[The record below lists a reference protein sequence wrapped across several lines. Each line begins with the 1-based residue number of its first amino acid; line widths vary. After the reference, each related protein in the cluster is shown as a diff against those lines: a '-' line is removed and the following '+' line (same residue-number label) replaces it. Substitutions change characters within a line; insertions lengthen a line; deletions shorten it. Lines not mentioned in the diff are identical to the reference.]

1 MTALGRSLPR
11 LRRLVLT
18 DEVNGGWRRDG
29 ALSGG
34 RQSAIDLPVLVNEPK
49 RCISLAIFWPV
60 RRKRRLPPASSRLN
74 PTATRWRPNRPAR
87 SRREPASPSP
97 RTRAR
102 PMTSRPPTT
111 RRPTTMA
118 APKNKEEVL
127 AQINLDGLPN
137 CPAEQILE
145 ICRSKYEPLVHVFIH
160 YCKFSDCKTMESSP
174 RLKLGARTALTH
186 TRSPRVER
194 AAVGRAGTAGRRRRA
209 AATPA
214 SRRTRPLPT
223 SPNYSPQPP
232 R

>member
-1 MTALGRSLPR
+1 MAPKPSGKKPTGAGKSKSADKGK
-11 LRRLVLT
+11 T
-18 DEVNGGWRRDG
+18 DDI
-29 ALSGG
+29 AAADD
-34 RQSAIDLPVLVNEPK
+34 SA
-49 RCISLAIFWPV
+49 
-60 RRKRRLPPASSRLN
+60 
-74 PTATRWRPNRPAR
+74 
-87 SRREPASPSP
+87 
-97 RTRAR
+97 
-102 PMTSRPPTT
+102 
-111 RRPTTMA
+111 PTTMA

-160 YCKFSDCKTMESSP
+160 YCKFSDCKTMESST

-186 TRSPRVER
+186 TRSREWN
-194 AAVGRAGTAGRRRRA
+194 
-209 AATPA
+209 A